1 VFPNEK
7 EEGAEF
13 VELLEVFPKL
23 NELFELALLLV
34 LLPKL
39 NCAGEFVFPKLPP
52 KVVVLAFELGVPNEL
67 VGGVEKVVPNVLA
80 PAFPNTEGVEVDD

>member
-13 VELLEVFPKL
+13 VELLELFPKL
-23 NELFELALLLV
+23 KEFELALLV

-39 NCAGEFVFPKLPP
+39 NCEGEFVFPKLPP
-52 KVVVLAFELGVPNEL
+52 KVVVVAFELGVPKDE
-67 VGGVEKVVPNVLA
+67 VGAVEKFPKVLA
-80 PAFPNTEGVEVDD
+80 PAFPNTEVGVEVDD